1 MIDLDKLSYRAYGN
15 LVIVVLL
22 VMALLLNLFPFSLV
36 EFIMCIAQIP
46 LYLVVRGNLKEP
58 IHAEGLNIC
67 FVLTIL
73 FYLLLFVC
81 IKTVFFLCG
90 STFAFIFVSL
100 LTILGCYAT
109 STVPNKK
116 EKLGKLF
123 FGYKKHN
130 ESKYQK
136 LIDYVKFNGIDIT
149 NSLFEMSNLSNI
161 ALLDHTYNNIK
172 FINRNL
178 LGTTFIDSYLD
189 NIEFINCNLK
199 YSNFSGTNLKY
210 IKFNNCNLEDAIFN
224 ETKWKNL
231 SFSDSNINN
240 CEFQKTKLENLDLS
254 DTEFTTLKID
264 SQKIKG
270 LILNMNQAL
279 IIANL
284 LGIKIKN

>member
-36 EFIMCIAQIP
+36 EFIMCVAQIP

-90 STFAFIFVSL
+90 STFAFTFVSL

-109 STVPNKK
+109 STAPNKIELK
-116 EKLGKLF
+116 GKLF

-130 ESKYQK
+130 QSKYNK
-136 LIDYVKFNGIDIT
+136 LVEYIKFNGIDPKLIEAEERLKQFDSQTYLFYKRKFREDKTFKEIT
-149 NSLFEMSNLSNI
+149 QEFEVDNPRVVET
-161 ALLDHTYNNIK
+161 LDKAYFYMI
-172 FINRNL
+172 
-178 LGTTFIDSYLD
+178 G
-189 NIEFINCNLK
+189 
-199 YSNFSGTNLKY
+199 
-210 IKFNNCNLEDAIFN
+210 A
-224 ETKWKNL
+224 
-231 SFSDSNINN
+231 
-240 CEFQKTKLENLDLS
+240 
-254 DTEFTTLKID
+254 LKI
-264 SQKIKG
+264 
-270 LILNMNQAL
+270 
-279 IIANL
+279 
-284 LGIKIKN
+284 